1 MEKMD
6 GQVRGTCSAG
16 AQLTQGPPTCC
27 VPRPGFSKNSPV
39 WLLGWAYH
47 RKLVEGPG
55 GGEGGGSP
63 VGGQVTTFT
72 ETDSGIEAFEKDYRS
87 KVRRVSS
94 QLVSLCQ
101 VWMSYR
107 RGFEEI
113 PGTRVTSDC
122 GWGCM
127 LRWEGITHNLTW

>member
-16 AQLTQGPPTCC
+16 TELTQGPSTCC

-39 WLLGWAYH
+39 WLLGCAYH

-94 QLVSLCQ
+94 QLVSLCPAVDVLPAGVRGNPRHQGHLGLWLGLHAQ
-101 VWMSYR
+101 VGR
-107 RGFEEI
+107 
-113 PGTRVTSDC
+113 
-122 GWGCM
+122 
-127 LRWEGITHNLTW
+127 NNA

>member
-16 AQLTQGPPTCC
+16 SELTQGPSTCC

-39 WLLGWAYH
+39 WLLGCAYH

-87 KVRRVSS
+87 KVRLDEQPVGEPVPRCGCPTGGGSRKS
-94 QLVSLCQ
+94 PA
-101 VWMSYR
+101 
-107 RGFEEI
+107 
-113 PGTRVTSDC
+113 PGSPRTVAGAACS
-122 GWGCM
+122 GGK
-127 LRWEGITHNLTW
+127 E